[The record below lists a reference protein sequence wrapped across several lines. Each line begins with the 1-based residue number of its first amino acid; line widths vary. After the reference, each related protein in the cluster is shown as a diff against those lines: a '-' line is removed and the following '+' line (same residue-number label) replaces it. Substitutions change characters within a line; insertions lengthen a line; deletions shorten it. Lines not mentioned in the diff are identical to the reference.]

1 MEGLIKMTNMEY
13 LDQCAML
20 AMQSMIAKGDE
31 PNMYIISQNA
41 YKMANIMLSEKRKQ
55 SSVSVGEMK
64 QIG

>member
-1 MEGLIKMTNMEY
+1 MTNMEY

-55 SSVSVGEMK
+55 SSISVGEMK
-64 QIG
+64 QSVV